1 MVKRRSAVAMTDTE
15 VGVFLEE
22 SRTMVLASILPGGR
36 PHLVAMWYALIDG
49 TVWCWTYRS
58 SQKAVNL
65 ARDPRI
71 TALVEAG
78 ESYEELRGVTLYATA
93 HLHREIEAVERV
105 GSALLARYSIGNVEP
120 ADFLASAPKR
130 VAVSLEVGRVA
141 SWDHRKLGGRY

>member
-65 ARDPRI
+65 ARDPRV

-78 ESYEELRGVTLYATA
+78 ESYEELRGVTLYGTA
-93 HLHREIEAVERV
+93 HLHRETDIVERV